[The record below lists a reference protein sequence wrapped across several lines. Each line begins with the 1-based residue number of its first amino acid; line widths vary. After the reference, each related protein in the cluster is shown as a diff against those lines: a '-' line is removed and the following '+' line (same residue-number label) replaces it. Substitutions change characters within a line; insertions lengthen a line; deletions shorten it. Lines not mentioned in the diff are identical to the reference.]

1 MKEIT
6 PIEITTEMQQS
17 YLDYAMS
24 VIISR
29 ALPDARDGLKP
40 VQRRILYAMYDMG
53 IRPEGSF
60 KKSARIV
67 GEVLGKY
74 HPHGDSAVYDA
85 MARLAQD
92 FTIRSP
98 LVEGQGNFGS
108 IDGDP
113 PAAMRYTEAKLSKI
127 AMELLTGLDQDTV
140 DFTRNFDDTLPE
152 PLILPAQFPHMLV
165 NGANGIAVGMATNI
179 PPHNLS
185 EVIDAVVYLLKNWE
199 SYDDI
204 STEDLMR
211 FVQGPDFPTG
221 GLIVNEEDKDE
232 ISRAYATGRG
242 KLMVRGKVHLEDIGR
257 GRNRIIITEIPYL
270 INKTSLLERI
280 AKLVR
285 DGVLENITDLRDE
298 SDRQGMRIVIE
309 VGKVDDPEDVIRK
322 LYKYTPLQTTF
333 GVIMLALVNNQ
344 PRVIGLKKAL
354 KVYIDHHLLVIER
367 RTRFQLKKS
376 EERAHIVAG
385 LLVAVLNIDEVIAI
399 IRASANEKEARE
411 KLVAR
416 FPIDAIQAQAI
427 LDMALKRINQLE
439 REKLQSEYDAL
450 QLAIQDMRELLASPA
465 KMRSLLI
472 ENQLDIRRKYGDPR
486 RTQIVTLGEGV
497 SAKEVVTA
505 GAMME
510 SERVIVGVSK
520 ELKIGRVSIERAN
533 EKGFDLGRFAA
544 LSSTDDNVYLLNSA
558 GKVIGSYVHTL
569 PTVDSFAEG
578 VDLRPQLLQKGDE
591 SAVQLFALTPGGTV
605 GDEAS
610 ILTVSQNGLIKRTLL
625 SNLPTVSG
633 QTFAICKVNPGDRIV
648 AALITRDETDQVMLA
663 SSEGQAIR
671 FTQDD
676 LRPMGLIAAGVAG
689 MKLAD
694 GATIAGAAIVSEK
707 DSVAFATTDWG
718 LGKIAVSEFPL
729 QKRAGQGV
737 MIAKLAAGEK
747 IAGLTLMPS
756 GKSAVLLHYGK
767 QKTRSVRPAMI
778 KAVRRAKALEYFIK
792 LVNQTVTGITVV
804 HLANSDQ
811 PAERKKDPKNSA
823 RAPEKPTVPK
833 PETTQPR
840 PQSETP
846 DPPARA
852 ETDDAERAEN
862 DDQISLF

>member
-1 MKEIT
+1 MPEKEIA

-24 VIISR
+24 VIVSR

-53 IRPEGSF
+53 IRPESSF

-92 FTIRSP
+92 FTIRYP

-113 PAAMRYTEAKLSKI
+113 PAAMRYTEARLSKI
-127 AMELLTGLDQDTV
+127 SMDLLTGLDQDTI
-140 DFTRNFDDTLPE
+140 DYARNFDETLPE
-152 PLILPAQFPHMLV
+152 PTLLPAQFPHMLV

-185 EVIDAVVYLLKNWE
+185 EVIDAVVYILKNWE
-199 SYDDI
+199 HYDEI

-211 FVQGPDFPTG
+211 YVQGPDFPTG
-221 GLIVNEEDKDE
+221 GIIVSEEETNE
-232 ISRAYATGRG
+232 IARAYATGRG
-242 KLMVRGKVHLEDIGR
+242 KLMVRGKVHLEDAGR
-257 GRNRIIITEIPYL
+257 GKTRIIITEIPYL
-270 INKTSLLERI
+270 VNKSTLLERI

-285 DGVLENITDLRDE
+285 DGGLDCITDMRDE
-298 SDRQGMRIVIE
+298 SDRQGMRIVLE
-309 VGKVDDPEDVIRK
+309 VAKVDDPEDVIRK
-322 LYKYTPLQTTF
+322 LYKHTPLQTTF
-333 GVIMLALVNNQ
+333 GVIMLALVKNE

-367 RTRFQLKKS
+367 RTRFELQKS
-376 EERAHIVAG
+376 EERAHVVSG
-385 LLVAVLNIDEVIAI
+385 LIVAVLNIDEVIAI
-399 IRASANEKEARE
+399 IRGSANEKEARE
-411 KLVAR
+411 KLIDR

-439 REKLQSEYDAL
+439 REKLQSEFDEL
-450 QLAIQDMRELLASPA
+450 QKSIQQMRELLDSPL
-465 KMRSLLI
+465 KMRELLI
-472 ENQLDIRRKYGDPR
+472 ENQLDIRKKFGDAR

-510 SERVIVGVSK
+510 SESVIVGVSK
-520 ELKIGRVSIERAN
+520 ELKIGRVSIGQAN
-533 EKGFDLGRFAA
+533 TKGFDFGLFAT
-544 LSSTDDNVYLLNSA
+544 LSKTDENVYLLSSA
-558 GKVIGSYVHTL
+558 GKIIGSYVHTL
-569 PTVDSFAEG
+569 PIVESFAEG
-578 VDLRPQLLQKGDE
+578 VDLRSELIQQAGE
-591 SAVQLFALTPGGTV
+591 HGVQLFPLPTDSELS
-605 GDEAS
+605 DEAS
-610 ILTVSQNGLIKRTLL
+610 IITVSANGLIKRTLL

-633 QTFAICKVNPGDRIV
+633 QAFAVCKVNPDDRII
-648 AALITRDETDQVMLA
+648 AALITQDEKDQIMLA
-663 SSEGQAIR
+663 SSAGQAIR

-676 LRPMGLIAAGVAG
+676 LRPMGLIAAGVVG
-689 MKLAD
+689 MKLPE
-694 GATIAGAAIVSEK
+694 GATVVGAAIVH
-707 DSVAFATTDWG
+707 DSDAVAFVTSDWG

-737 MIAKLAAGEK
+737 LISKLAQNEK
-747 IAGLTLMPS
+747 ISGMLVMPS
-756 GKSAVLLHYGK
+756 GKSTVILHYGK
-767 QKTRSVRPAMI
+767 QKTRAVRPAMI
-778 KAVRRAKALEYFIK
+778 KAVKRAKAFEYFIK
-792 LVNQTVTGITVV
+792 LVNQTVSGLTVTR
-804 HLANSDQ
+804 LEDPDQ
-811 PAERKKDPKNSA
+811 AKNAPAEKK
-823 RAPEKPTVPK
+823 EKPVEK
-833 PETTQPR
+833 PI
-840 PQSETP
+840 PQEPDEAPSREPTMPTP
-846 DPPARA
+846 DAA
-852 ETDDAERAEN
+852 GDEA